1 MLSFEQIVGV
11 ISAVAGVG
19 SLALQTVETLRKRR
33 EGNRDP
39 EVSSGGVWTP
49 STLLVTSS
57 RNLKTVPAAGSRG
70 ARRSS
75 E

>member
-39 EVSSGGVWTP
+39 EVSSGGAVDA
-49 STLLVTSS
+49 LD
-57 RNLKTVPAAGSRG
+57 AAGDEQPG
-70 ARRSS
+70 S
-75 E
+75 EDGSGGREPGSAPIE